1 MKKENALRWI
11 LIFVAIVVVGFG
23 AMKIFGSFSATGNV
37 VLDTTTQTGEV
48 KEFNVK
54 AFRFGYTPDEI
65 IVNKGDRVKIIID
78 NTDTL
83 HGMRIPKLEI
93 NGNDVIEFVADQAG
107 EFVWYCNNMC
117 GTGHREMSGKLIV
130 K

>member
-1 MKKENALRWI
+1 MSKKIVFGVVALVV
-11 LIFVAIVVVGFG
+11 LVVAVIGITN
-23 AMKIFGSFSATGNV
+23 MFGSSSVTGNAV
-37 VLDTTTQTGEV
+37 QDTTTQTGEL
-48 KEFNVK
+48 KEFNIK
-54 AFRFGYTPDEI
+54 AFRFGYTPNEI
-65 IVNKGDRVKIIID
+65 VVNKGDRVKIIID

-93 NGNDVIEFVADQAG
+93 NGNDVVEFVADRAG